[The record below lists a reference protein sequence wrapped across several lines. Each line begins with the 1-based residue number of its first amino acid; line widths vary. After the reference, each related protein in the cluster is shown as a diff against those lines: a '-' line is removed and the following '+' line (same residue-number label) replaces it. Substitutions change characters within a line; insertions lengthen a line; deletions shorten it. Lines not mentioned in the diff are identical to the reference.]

1 MKKTRNLVIAMKV
14 RNLMIAILTVAI
26 SIVGTHS
33 ASAQEIVV
41 PQGYEL
47 VDSLVYRHV
56 SGVDTLLAGK
66 DIFHI
71 MPLKAKG
78 GNADVEIYQSQEV
91 ANALRKQIQDNSKRT
106 MNGYRVRIFFDN
118 KQTARAESEETI
130 KRFEDIYHDVKAY
143 RTYANPYFKVTV
155 GDFRTKSEAMELLS
169 RIKREFPSAFVV
181 KENIEF
187 PVVDKDNA
195 YIVDTIKVLR
205 PIASIQ

>member
-1 MKKTRNLVIAMKV
+1 MKKTRNLIVAMKV
-14 RNLMIAILTVAI
+14 RSLMVAILTLTI
-26 SIVGTHS
+26 SMVGAYS
-33 ASAQEIVV
+33 ASAQEIEV

-56 SGVDTLLAGK
+56 SGVDTLLVGK

-91 ANALRKQIQDNSKRT
+91 ASALRKQIQDNSKRT
-106 MNGYRVRIFFDN
+106 MSGYRVRIFFDN

-130 KRFEDIYHDVKAY
+130 KRFEEIYHDVKAY

-205 PIASIQ
+205 PIGVTL

>member
-1 MKKTRNLVIAMKV
+1 MKKSRNLIVVIFA
-14 RNLMIAILTVAI
+14 LTL
-26 SIVGTHS
+26 SLVGAYS
-33 ASAQEIVV
+33 ASAQEIEV
-41 PQGYEL
+41 PAGYEL

-78 GNADVEIYQSQEV
+78 GNADVEIYQSQEI
-91 ANALRKQIQDNSKRT
+91 ANALRKQIVENSKRT

-118 KQTARAESEETI
+118 KQTARVESEETL
-130 KRFEDIYHDVKAY
+130 KRFEDMYHDVKAY

-155 GDFRTKSEAMELLS
+155 GDFRTKSEAMEMLS

-181 KENIEF
+181 KESIEF
-187 PVVDKDNA
+187 PVVDKDNT
-195 YIVDTIKVLR
+195 YIVDTVKVLR